1 MNKTLKFTSQ
11 NHHKTAGKLGVN
23 VKEQRQIQQMST
35 TVLKIKT
42 QICKCVNIKIIHLKY
57 KYVHS

>member
-11 NHHKTAGKLGVN
+11 NRHKTAGKLGEN
-23 VKEQRQIQQMST
+23 VKEQRQIQQMIT

-42 QICKCVNIKIIHLKY
+42 QICKY
-57 KYVHS
+57 KNNTFEI